1 MTENTIKFIIFF
13 ILIIIPFSWKINY
26 IGYKHLIM
34 DKKTEL
40 TVDEL
45 LQLGNKRIKEELK
58 DIESE
63 EYENQTETVDNVIK
77 EISAIREQTNLKKQ
91 MFINE
96 LKNGLADDIKTNR
109 GVRLIKKSRFELF
122 ITAIKRFFLKF

>member
-1 MTENTIKFIIFF
+1 MEPKR
-13 ILIIIPFSWKINY
+13 
-26 IGYKHLIM
+26 
-34 DKKTEL
+34 EL
-40 TVDEL
+40 TLDEL

>member
-1 MTENTIKFIIFF
+1 MEPKR
-13 ILIIIPFSWKINY
+13 
-26 IGYKHLIM
+26 
-34 DKKTEL
+34 EL
-40 TVDEL
+40 TLDEL

-96 LKNGLADDIKTNR
+96 LKNCLADDTKTNR
-109 GVRLIKKSRFELF
+109 AVRLIKKSRFELF